1 MKKIILGLCLL
12 SATTLMCAS
21 ARAMDELRVPVKVKA
36 EFHHEYKHVSN
47 VSWTIKDG
55 RYCVSFRQDGT
66 KREDGTK
73 DMLARYEGTG
83 HRIDT
88 RETIAQSAM
97 PVKAVG
103 HLEEKYPGA
112 YTHTYTKIRRPWKK
126 DLYMVKVKDK
136 SGYVPVYVDKDGHE
150 HDYASR

>member
-21 ARAMDELRVPVKVKA
+21 AHAMDEVRVPVKVKA

-47 VSWTIKDG
+47 VNWAMKDG
-55 RYCVSFRQDGT
+55 RYEVSFLKDGKT
-66 KREDGTK
+66 

-88 RETIAQSAM
+88 RVAVAQSAM

-103 HLEEKYPGA
+103 HLEEKYHGT
-112 YTHTYTKIRRPWKK
+112 YTHTYTRIERPWKM

-136 SGYVPVYVDKDGHE
+136 GTYVPVYVDKNGHE

>member
-47 VSWTIKDG
+47 VSWTMKD
-55 RYCVSFRQDGT
+55 RQYDVSFRDDGKT
-66 KREDGTK
+66 
-73 DMLARYEGTG
+73 DMLARYDWSG

-88 RETIAQSAM
+88 RETVAQSAM

-112 YTHTYTKIRRPWKK
+112 YTHTYTKIHRHFWKK

-136 SGYVPVYVDKDGHE
+136 AGYVPVYVDKDGHE

>member
-12 SATTLMCAS
+12 SATVLLCAS
-21 ARAMDELRVPVKVKA
+21 ARAMDVVTVPVKVRA

-47 VSWTIKDG
+47 VKWMMKDG
-55 RYCVSFRQDGT
+55 RYDVSFLKDGKT
-66 KREDGTK
+66 TL
-73 DMLARYEGTG
+73 MARYDGTG

-88 RETIAQSAM
+88 REPIAQSAM
-97 PVKAVG
+97 PEKAVG
-103 HLEEKYPGA
+103 HLEEKYHGA
-112 YTHTYTKIRRPWKK
+112 YMHTYTRILRPWKK

-136 SGYVPVYVDKDGHE
+136 GMYVPVYVDKDGHE

>member
-21 ARAMDELRVPVKVKA
+21 AKALDEVRVPVKVKA
-36 EFHHEYKHVSN
+36 EFHHEYKHVSQVN
-47 VSWTIKDG
+47 WTMNEGRYDVSFCKDG
-55 RYCVSFRQDGT
+55 KT
-66 KREDGTK
+66 N
-73 DMLARYEGTG
+73 MLARYEMTG

-88 RETIAQSAM
+88 RETVAQSAM

-103 HLEEKYPGA
+103 HLEEKYGST
-112 YTHTYTKIRRPWKK
+112 YTHTYTRIHRPWKK

-136 SGYVPVYVDKDGHE
+136 GKNWPVYVDKEGHE

>member
-21 ARAMDELRVPVKVKA
+21 AHATDELSVPVKVKA
-36 EFHHEYKHVSN
+36 EFRHEYKHVSN
-47 VSWTIKDG
+47 VSWALKDD
-55 RYCVSFRQDGT
+55 RYCVNFRKDGKT
-66 KREDGTK
+66 DL
-73 DMLARYEGTG
+73 MARYDITG

-112 YTHTYTKIRRPWKK
+112 YTHTYTRIHRPWKK

-150 HDYASR
+150 HDYGSR

>member
-36 EFHHEYKHVSN
+36 EFHHEYRHVSN
-47 VSWTIKDG
+47 VRWTMNDG
-55 RYCVSFRQDGT
+55 RSCVRFRQDGKT
-66 KREDGTK
+66 DL
-73 DMLARYEGTG
+73 LARYEGTG

-97 PVKAVG
+97 PVKVVG
-103 HLEEKYPGA
+103 HFEEKYPGA
-112 YTHTYTKIRRPWKK
+112 YTHTYTKIHRPWKR
-126 DLYMVKVKDK
+126 DLFMVKVKDK
-136 SGYVPVYVDKDGHE
+136 AGYVPVYVDKDGHE